1 MQEAP
6 SAGTIGSTAP
16 MSLPRPMDD
25 PFPSL
30 NQTSGADVDVAPP
43 PKKSGKSQQP
53 DITSEDMFP
62 SLGASQSSARVSA
75 PKTAA
80 PMIQRVMH
88 QTTVTMHLSDEQLV
102 RLSSLLQRVQQ
113 KCRSVKIEASTMRKT
128 GQTKFI
134 IKGAS
139 ESAVQEA
146 KRELAIQLAERVTL
160 TMLIPAS
167 LRAFVIGAGGK
178 NIRSI
183 TDDTGVRIHIPPR
196 SEEQTPATDEPGDLL
211 LGEQIEITIEGD
223 SFNAQDAQ
231 ARIQEIVAERTSKI
245 TQRLTHIEPVFF
257 PFLLGP
263 EGAGIAALTQ
273 TIGKG
278 EVSVKVP
285 AQRERATLSLIHI

>member
-30 NQTSGADVDVAPP
+30 NQTIGADVDVAPP

-88 QTTVTMHLSDEQLV
+88 QTTVSMHLSDEQLV

-167 LRAFVIGAGGK
+167 LRASVIGAGG
-178 NIRSI
+178 S
-183 TDDTGVRIHIPPR
+183 
-196 SEEQTPATDEPGDLL
+196 
-211 LGEQIEITIEGD
+211 
-223 SFNAQDAQ
+223 
-231 ARIQEIVAERTSKI
+231 AR
-245 TQRLTHIEPVFF
+245 
-257 PFLLGP
+257 
-263 EGAGIAALTQ
+263 AALYAMHKLGASRILLFNRT
-273 TIGKG
+273 
-278 EVSVKVP
+278 
-285 AQRERATLSLIHI
+285 RERALGRPLAAARHAIDVRGPGQRARVRDRVHGAWALSGRPGGTRVDDRTPRTADAADARACRARHVRQPSVHTAGAHRDEAGAVRRRSRAL

>member
-30 NQTSGADVDVAPP
+30 NQSIGADVDVAPP

-167 LRAFVIGAGGK
+167 LRASVIGAGGK

-231 ARIQEIVAERTSKI
+231 ARIQEMVAGRPS
-245 TQRLTHIEPVFF
+245 
-257 PFLLGP
+257 
-263 EGAGIAALTQ
+263 
-273 TIGKG
+273 
-278 EVSVKVP
+278 
-285 AQRERATLSLIHI
+285 